1 MGHSFEEATT
11 DATTSLDLIEDLD
24 FHLIVYHPYRSLVH
38 MTGRDSGP
46 IPGRETM
53 LDMDDNSLQMA
64 W

>member
-1 MGHSFEEATT
+1 MIDS
-11 DATTSLDLIEDLD
+11 TSVHTDLIEDLE
-24 FHLIVYHPYRSLVH
+24 FHLIVYHPYRSLIH

-46 IPGRETM
+46 IPARKTM